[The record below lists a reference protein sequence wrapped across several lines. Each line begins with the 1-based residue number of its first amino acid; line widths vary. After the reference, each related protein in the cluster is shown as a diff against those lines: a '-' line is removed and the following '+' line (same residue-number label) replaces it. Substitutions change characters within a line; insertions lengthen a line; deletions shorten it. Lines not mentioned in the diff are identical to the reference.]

1 MSWAAAAT
9 ARTSGTIWARKV
21 VFQQE
26 IFATE
31 IVSLLKDGNVYPQ
44 ISTADRTHA
53 RTGNVYPPSV
63 EAASPEVSMNVN
75 VNV

>member
-31 IVSLLKDGNVYPQ
+31 IVSLLKDGNVYP
-44 ISTADRTHA
+44 
-53 RTGNVYPPSV
+53 PSV

-75 VNV
+75 VNE

>member
-21 VFQQE
+21 VFQQ
-26 IFATE
+26 ATE
-31 IVSLLKDGNVYPQ
+31 IVSLLKD
-44 ISTADRTHA
+44 
-53 RTGNVYPPSV
+53 GNVYPPSV